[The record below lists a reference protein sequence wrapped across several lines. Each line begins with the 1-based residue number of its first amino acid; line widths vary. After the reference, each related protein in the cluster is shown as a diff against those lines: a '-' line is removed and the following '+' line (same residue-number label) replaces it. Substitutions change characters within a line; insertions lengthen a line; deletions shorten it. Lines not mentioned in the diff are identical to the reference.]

1 MNKVELLAPAGD
13 FSCLKAAIEAGCDAV
28 YIGGKLFGA
37 RAFSSNFT
45 DDEIIKA
52 INYAHLFGVKV
63 YVTTNTLIYDKEV
76 ERFLEYISFL
86 HKNNV
91 DAVIIQDLG
100 MLDLVRQTFPN
111 LEVHASTQMH
121 IHNLDGASFMEKLG
135 VKRVVLARETSISKI
150 KEIKEKTNIDIEIFI
165 HGALC
170 VSYSGQCLMSSLI
183 GNRSG
188 NRGTC
193 AGSCRQSYSIV
204 DENNNVVTSYEPKI
218 KFTMSL
224 LANLEL
230 KIIFGTVPDALECHS
245 YEEAVEH
252 RNQFYEIVKKYSL
265 GEVTGNQC
273 VLNKMYDDMFAQK
286 GSYAFYIQWL
296 NNEFPSEVEYQKK
309 LQETKGLKKIL
320 VMATKPNHLATI
332 E

>member
-1 MNKVELLAPAGD
+1 
-13 FSCLKAAIEAGCDAV
+13 
-28 YIGGKLFGA
+28 
-37 RAFSSNFT
+37 
-45 DDEIIKA
+45 
-52 INYAHLFGVKV
+52 
-63 YVTTNTLIYDKEV
+63 
-76 ERFLEYISFL
+76 
-86 HKNNV
+86 
-91 DAVIIQDLG
+91 
-100 MLDLVRQTFPN
+100 
-111 LEVHASTQMH
+111 
-121 IHNLDGASFMEKLG
+121 
-135 VKRVVLARETSISKI
+135 
-150 KEIKEKTNIDIEIFI
+150 
-165 HGALC
+165 
-170 VSYSGQCLMSSLI
+170 
-183 GNRSG
+183 
-188 NRGTC
+188 
-193 AGSCRQSYSIV
+193 
-204 DENNNVVTSYEPKI
+204 
-218 KFTMSL
+218 MSL